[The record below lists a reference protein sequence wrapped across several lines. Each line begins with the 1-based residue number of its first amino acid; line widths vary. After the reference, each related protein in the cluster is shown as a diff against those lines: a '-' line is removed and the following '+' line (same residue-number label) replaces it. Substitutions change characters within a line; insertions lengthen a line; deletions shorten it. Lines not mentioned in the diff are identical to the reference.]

1 MKGSWKVLGF
11 VAALALV
18 AYFAWFAAH
27 AFDVDALKALRY
39 PRVAASMLL
48 AVLLYATIIPVSAV
62 AWQRL
67 VRQQGE
73 SWRAWELARI
83 MGLTQLAKYIPGNV
97 AQLVSRAALALRA
110 GMNSRVYA
118 ISVLQESVLAVAAS
132 LIVGFG
138 MLALSAAGLAQL
150 PSAARGPVVVLG
162 IASAVVVLV
171 LCSFELPAREL
182 LVHRRWWVRA
192 LGHAGGL
199 PGAAVGLPVLAAY
212 CTNYLIIGIALWI
225 IAQALQLPPS
235 VDFAML
241 TAAFA
246 LSWTLGYF
254 APGAPAGF
262 GVREGTM
269 FLLMG
274 GVAPDA
280 QLLLLVLLARVM
292 TTLGDGICF
301 AVAWLGARNAGIT
314 RTAKP

>member
-1 MKGSWKVLGF
+1 MKGLWKVLGLG
-11 VAALALV
+11 AALALV

-27 AFDVDALKALRY
+27 AFDVDALKVLRY
-39 PRVAASMLL
+39 PRVAAAMLL
-48 AVLLYATIIPVSAV
+48 AVLLYATIIPVSAI

-73 SWRAWELARI
+73 SWRASELAPI

-97 AQLVSRAALALRA
+97 AQLASRAVLALRA
-110 GMNSRVYA
+110 GMSSRVYA
-118 ISVLQESVLAVAAS
+118 ISVVQESLLAVVAS
-132 LIVGFG
+132 LIVGLG
-138 MLALSAAGLAQL
+138 MLVLSAEGLAQL
-150 PSAARGPVVVLG
+150 PAAARGAVVVLG
-162 IASAVVVLV
+162 LTSAAVVLV
-171 LCSFELPAREL
+171 LCSFELPARDL
-182 LVHRRWWVRA
+182 LVHRRWWVRI

-212 CTNYLIIGIALWI
+212 CINYLIIGIALWI

-235 VDFAML
+235 VDLATL
-241 TAAFA
+241 TAAFT
-246 LSWTLGYF
+246 LSWTFGYF
-254 APGAPAGF
+254 APGAPAGI

-269 FLLMG
+269 LLLMG

-280 QLLLLVLLARVM
+280 QLLLLVLLARVI

-301 AVAWLGARNAGIT
+301 AVAWLGTRNAGIT